1 MCLCTD
7 EGLVEGRRGL
17 LKMRER
23 NEVVP
28 QSNVDL
34 GALVCEFK

>member
-7 EGLVEGRRGL
+7 EGLMEEKRGL
-17 LKMRER
+17 LKIQER
-23 NEVVP
+23 SEVVP

-34 GALVCEFK
+34 GA